1 MKKICDMTSFEL
13 MKHNIDLVE
22 KLLTQQGY
30 KFNKVHGR
38 ARTDYSVSNNTE
50 SYNIKILGYRYN
62 EKVTGNYAYAR
73 KQSFD
78 IEKFRYLYF
87 VMYIENKA
95 NILKIP
101 TDVFKNPATNSPFK
115 NRDYVG
121 LKSLP
126 EYGIEMNKSN
136 LNELLLYKVM

>member
-1 MKKICDMTSFEL
+1 MKILYCFENNKYL
-13 MKHNIDLVE
+13 I
-22 KLLTQQGY
+22 KLSKDNDQ
-30 KFNKVHGR
+30 
-38 ARTDYSVSNNTE
+38 
-50 SYNIKILGYRYN
+50 IKINFEG
-62 EKVTGNYAYAR
+62 
-73 KQSFD
+73 SD
-78 IEKFRYLYF
+78 LYF